1 MKLNKKNG
9 IKIIYILILLILYS
23 FLLKKYD
30 YTIRYLT
37 NFLFTIFIFV
47 NFIFGQLDFYAE
59 RFRLKDIFI
68 NFGIDF
74 IFSAMIF
81 LFLKDWDIFVIFF
94 IIFLFQ
100 TIFRRIACLKYVKKS
115 NVLYIWFKPYCE

>member
-81 LFLKDWDIFVIFF
+81 LFLKEGFF
-94 IIFLFQ
+94 ISLTITNVFISFSSIIFS
-100 TIFRRIACLKYVKKS
+100 IS
-115 NVLYIWFKPYCE
+115 S